1 MKSVILFRH
10 GKSDWNASYS
20 TDHDRPLN
28 SRGIKAAK
36 KMGQYL
42 LVKDQIPD
50 LIISSTA
57 VRAKTT
63 TQLAIKSANWQSKFI
78 LERGIYGGSPKY
90 LLELVR
96 SQNNQYTSL
105 CLVGHEP
112 NFSSFISQATGN
124 GYLNFTTANMVKIN
138 FNVDLWIK
146 VQFLKGKL
154 EWHQQP
160 KKLENRANF

>member
-1 MKSVILFRH
+1 MCIR
-10 GKSDWNASYS
+10 
-20 TDHDRPLN
+20 DR
-28 SRGIKAAK
+28 
-36 KMGQYL
+36 YL
-42 LVKDQIPD
+42 LEKDQIPD

-63 TQLAIKSANWQSKFI
+63 AQLAIESANWQSKLMF
-78 LERGIYGGSPKY
+78 ERGIYGGSPEY
-90 LLELVR
+90 LLGLIH
-96 SQNNQYTSL
+96 SQNDQYTSL

-124 GYLNFTTANMVKIN
+124 GYLNFTTANMAKIN

-160 KKLENRANF
+160 KNLVKPK

>member
-10 GKSDWNASYS
+10 GKSDWNASYG

-42 LVKDQIPD
+42 LEKDQVPD

-57 VRAKTT
+57 LRAKTT
-63 TQLAIKSANWQSKFI
+63 AQLAIESANWQSKLMF
-78 LERGIYGGSPKY
+78 ERGIYGGSPEY
-90 LLELVR
+90 LLGLIH
-96 SQNNQYTSL
+96 SQDDQYTSL

-112 NFSSFISQATGN
+112 NFSSFIAQATGN
-124 GYLNFTTANMVKIN
+124 GYLDFTTANMAKIN
-138 FNVDLWIK
+138 FNADLWIK
-146 VQFLKGKL
+146 VQFLNGKL

-160 KKLENRANF
+160 KNLMKPK

>member
-63 TQLAIKSANWQSKFI
+63 AQLAIKSANWQSKFI

-112 NFSSFISQATGN
+112 NFSSFISKATCH
-124 GYLNFTTANMVKIN
+124 GYLDFTTANMAKIN

-160 KKLENRANF
+160 KNLKIQ

>member
-10 GKSDWNASYS
+10 GKSDWNASYRA
-20 TDHDRPLN
+20 DHDRPLN
-28 SRGIKAAK
+28 NRGIKAAK
-36 KMGQYL
+36 KMGQF
-42 LVKDQIPD
+42 LVARDQIPD

-63 TQLAIKSANWQSKFI
+63 ALLVIESANWESKFI
-78 LERGIYGGSPKY
+78 LESGIYGGSPEY
-90 LLELVR
+90 LLDLVH
-96 SQNNQYTSL
+96 SQDDQYSSI

-112 NFSSFISQATGN
+112 NFSSFISQATGQE
-124 GYLNFTTANMVKIN
+124 YLDFTTANMAKIN
-138 FNVDLWIK
+138 FNVDQWIK

-160 KKLENRANF
+160 KNLK

>member
-63 TQLAIKSANWQSKFI
+63 AQLAMESANWQSKFI

-90 LLELVR
+90 LLDLVH
-96 SQNNQYTSL
+96 SQDDQYTSL

-112 NFSSFISQATGN
+112 NFSSFISQATGH
-124 GYLNFTTANMVKIN
+124 GYLDFTTANMAKVN
-138 FNVDLWIK
+138 FHVDKWTK
-146 VQFLKGKL
+146 VEFLKGKL

-160 KKLENRANF
+160 KNLKIQ

>member
-10 GKSDWNASYS
+10 GKSNWNASYS

-42 LVKDQIPD
+42 LDKDQIPD

-63 TQLAIKSANWQSKFI
+63 AQLAIKSANWQSKFI
-78 LERGIYGGSPKY
+78 LERGIYGGSSNY

-96 SQNNQYTSL
+96 SQDDQYTSL

-112 NFSSFISQATGN
+112 NFSSFISQATGH
-124 GYLNFTTANMVKIN
+124 GYLDFTTANMAKIN
-138 FNVDLWIK
+138 FNVDIWIK

-160 KKLENRANF
+160 KNLKI

>member
-10 GKSDWNASYS
+10 GKSDWNASYG

-42 LVKDQIPD
+42 LEKDQIPD

-57 VRAKTT
+57 IRAKTT
-63 TQLAIKSANWQSKFI
+63 AQLAIESANWQSKLMF
-78 LERGIYGGSPKY
+78 ERGIYGGSPEY
-90 LLELVR
+90 LLGLIH
-96 SQNNQYTSL
+96 SQDDQYNSL

-112 NFSSFISQATGN
+112 NFSLFISQATGN
-124 GYLNFTTANMVKIN
+124 GYLDFTTANMAKIN

-160 KKLENRANF
+160 KNLVKQK

>member
-10 GKSDWNASYS
+10 GKSDWNASYG

-42 LVKDQIPD
+42 LEKDQVPD

-63 TQLAIKSANWQSKFI
+63 AQLAIESANWQSKLMF
-78 LERGIYGGSPKY
+78 ERGIYGGSPEY
-90 LLELVR
+90 LLDLIH
-96 SQNNQYTSL
+96 SQDDQY
-105 CLVGHEP
+105 
-112 NFSSFISQATGN
+112 SQATGN
-124 GYLNFTTANMVKIN
+124 GYLNFTTANMAKIN
-138 FNVDLWIK
+138 FNADLWIK
-146 VQFLKGKL
+146 VQFLNGKL

-160 KKLENRANF
+160 KNLVKIK